1 LAGYGR
7 EKFGSKFIR
16 YLLIEREKRY
26 FYIYIYIY
34 IKKERKKEEE
44 KEKVHGF
51 SLGTQMVKLGQK
63 PWSWKNQTEL

>member
-26 FYIYIYIY
+26 FYLYIYIYIY
-34 IKKERKKEEE
+34 KERKKERIRKRKSQCFFPGDPDGEIRAEAMVME
-44 KEKVHGF
+44 K
-51 SLGTQMVKLGQK
+51 S
-63 PWSWKNQTEL
+63 N